1 MIQSYAERLW
11 IKGTLFIKKKYYCM
25 TRTCQMSNNLYDA
38 SLKVPPLKNASI
50 SLSFE
55 LSLK

>member
-50 SLSFE
+50 SLSF
-55 LSLK
+55 